1 MWVQVGL
8 GVIDGRK
15 LEEGGGLEPS
25 AGNQIERHH
34 TLTHTL
40 TQPRNEQLHMS
51 ASGCAPRIAP
61 RSLSPAPVLHPC
73 PRLPRL
79 VPTNRPV
86 HPGNHTSLLSSAPR
100 VVVRGRRREQLEQ
113 GARDQVARLEG
124 TLSQGHEG
132 QGWERVA
139 AAGKPSP
146 VPPLGVGV
154 GVYTSKRHRC
164 VVHRLLHEHPERR
177 QEQEPVEAEG

>member
-1 MWVQVGL
+1 MGA
-8 GVIDGRK
+8 D
-15 LEEGGGLEPS
+15 GGG
-25 AGNQIERHH
+25 GNRWGGSWKRAAVWG
-34 TLTHTL
+34 
-40 TQPRNEQLHMS
+40 PASSRNEQLHLKPILLRTTHHTTIPVS
-51 ASGCAPRIAP
+51 
-61 RSLSPAPVLHPC
+61 APVLP
-73 PRLPRL
+73 
-79 VPTNRPV
+79 PV
-86 HPGNHTSLLSSAPR
+86 HGCHASCRRIERCISGNHTSLSSAPR

-113 GARDQVARLEG
+113 GARYQVARLEG

-154 GVYTSKRHRC
+154 GVYPSKRHRC
-164 VVHRLLHEHPERR
+164 VVHRLLHQHPERR